1 MYNELEF
8 IVSAL
13 VGFTGVSFCFFPKH
27 LSNRSLNKLLCVLM
41 ILSYLVSSISK
52 PKKVPDELCTQIIQT
67 GVNISAIFYLMG
79 LWTAYKY
86 AETIIVGDI
95 YELCRPILSIPI
107 RAVTQERN
115 RWFFEKSF
123 HRRFIFQLSF
133 QTVWKINRRKIKRL
147 YRLAYVCT
155 CMASIYQN
163 IREGWMSGDGWDS
176 A

>member
-95 YELCRPILSIPI
+95 LRTQSTDTVDPHSRRHARAKSLILREILSQTLHIP
-107 RAVTQERN
+107 A
-115 RWFFEKSF
+115 
-123 HRRFIFQLSF
+123 FIPNSLKNKPKKDQAA
-133 QTVWKINRRKIKRL
+133 I
-147 YRLAYVCT
+147 
-155 CMASIYQN
+155 
-163 IREGWMSGDGWDS
+163 
-176 A
+176 